1 MVIVF
6 LIVSILPSVLGKD
19 KVAVDLE
26 IPSQYKTANAGE
38 AILIQTEV
46 ILIKD
51 FTGEEKDNVTDVL
64 LEYTIKDSKSNI
76 ILSFSETKGTLLRLN
91 TLKEISMP
99 KDSPPGIYLA
109 EVRASYRENSGMD
122 AELFEVQKG
131 QSQIQPLDQSVNSYL
146 TAIIIILLMVM
157 TTLYY
162 SYRRIKNM
170 KENR

>member
-1 MVIVF
+1 
-6 LIVSILPSVLGKD
+6 
-19 KVAVDLE
+19 
-26 IPSQYKTANAGE
+26 
-38 AILIQTEV
+38 
-46 ILIKD
+46 
-51 FTGEEKDNVTDVL
+51 
-64 LEYTIKDSKSNI
+64 
-76 ILSFSETKGTLLRLN
+76 
-91 TLKEISMP
+91 MP